1 MILGFLNRDMCLTYI
16 KIFNKFE
23 FALVKMMR
31 SIYFIKLNKA
41 YYFCLYNYLTS
52 NILHFL
58 RN

>member
-1 MILGFLNRDMCLTYI
+1 MYLTYI

-31 SIYFIKLNKA
+31 SVYFIKLSKA
-41 YYFCLYNYLTS
+41 YYFCLYNYLVS

-58 RN
+58 DFK